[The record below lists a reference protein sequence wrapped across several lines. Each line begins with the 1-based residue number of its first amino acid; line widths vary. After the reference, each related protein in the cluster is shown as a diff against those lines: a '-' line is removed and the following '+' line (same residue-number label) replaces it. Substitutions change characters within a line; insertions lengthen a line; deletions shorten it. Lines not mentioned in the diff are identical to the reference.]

1 MQPNLSRPLRV
12 AAAYLVFSII
22 WILLGDLLLH
32 ALALD
37 AAAQHR
43 LQTALATVFVVLS
56 SLLILLLCRY
66 ELRNQQQLE
75 QELRQRL
82 LLLQQT
88 QRDVGLGSWEYD
100 GRQFAWSAEALRLF
114 ERPDSDNSGSLDE
127 LLNWLHPADRNA
139 VQRALEA
146 TLKGGAALLVNAR
159 LNRPNNEATV
169 WLMLRGCADA
179 GGTAHGSV
187 QNISSQKR
195 DEQALRESEQRF
207 RQLFEQTPHIAVQGY
222 DRERRVIFWNQ
233 ASTQLY
239 GYSVA
244 EAMGRRLEEL
254 IIPPGQQA
262 QVISNINAWMIG
274 GPAIPASEIT
284 LRHRD
289 GSEVHVYSSHLI
301 IHNARNQL
309 EMYCV
314 DIDLGQHKSVH
325 QSLEA
330 SEARY
335 RELVE
340 QLHEAIFL
348 TDTGGRL
355 TFLNPAWQT
364 ITGYS
369 IQESLGRPLLDF
381 IEEGHQEQLAGQVAA
396 ILSRQSNS
404 WLGELRL
411 RDASGRLLW
420 ASLRLAKEAGPEL
433 GLRGSLSDIDE
444 HHNSLALQQ
453 ARNAVLDRMLAQRPL
468 QETMSDMAR
477 RLEQISPQM
486 LISILRLEDGKL
498 RVLAAPNLP
507 AAYNELIDG
516 FPAQLGSG
524 SCSHAA
530 ASGELSVTEDIRQD
544 ASWAEFRDAA
554 LQAGLRACWS
564 LPFKNDQGDVLGV
577 FGVYSRRQT
586 RPAPEDIALVT
597 EFTRLAGLAVRQHQ
611 HDSERLQSELRF
623 RATFEQAA
631 VGIAHVAPDGH
642 WLRVNQRLCQ
652 MLGYSREQLLQLT
665 FQDITHPDDLLKD
678 LEQTQ
683 RLLNNDITRLTLEK
697 RYLRSDGSTLWA
709 NLNATLVRH
718 TNGEPHYFI
727 SVVEDIGLHKQH
739 ELALRQAAAV
749 FESTQEAVVILDAKR
764 RIITCNP
771 AFSQITGLTPSQA
784 IGGRLP
790 LKPGTSVER
799 MRYRDLWRKV
809 QHSGNWQG
817 ELSGRKADGS
827 AFPFWLT
834 VSRVRD
840 GYPAQTQFVMTFTDL
855 SQYRESQ
862 ERLAHLAHF
871 DTLTDLPNRL
881 YALERLDHALEHA
894 QRHSERVAL
903 LYFDLDNF
911 KTINESLGHKVGDE
925 LLIAVARRLQQR
937 LRNEDTLARLGSD
950 EFLVVLENLQRPD
963 EAASIARTL
972 IELLER
978 PLPLG
983 NQGRE
988 AYLSASIGI
997 SLYPDDGLTS
1007 GDLLRNA
1014 DSALHQAKQEGRNTF
1029 RFYTQGLT
1037 HQAHTRLT
1045 LEGRLRQALKRNEFI
1060 LHYQPLVNAT
1070 DGSAIGVEALLRW
1083 NSAEGMISPAQFIP
1097 LAEETGLIVP
1107 IGTWVLR
1114 EACRQMQFW
1123 RQQGLPLQTLAVNLS
1138 PRQFR
1143 QADLVQQVRDALHDS
1158 GLPAAYLELE
1168 ITEGA
1173 LMENLEQAQATL
1185 AALKELGLKLAIDD
1199 FGTGYSSLAYLRRFP
1214 LDKLKI
1220 DQSFMQGVPQD
1231 QANLEIAATII
1242 GLARN
1247 LKLRVLAE
1255 GVETHDQLQALR
1267 QLGCEQC
1274 QGYLFSR
1281 PLSAVQ
1287 LVHWLHNDQQSAG

>member
-1 MQPNLSRPLRV
+1 MQPNLSRPLRI
-12 AAAYLVFSII
+12 AGAYLAFSIA
-22 WILLGDLLLH
+22 WILLSDLLLQ
-32 ALALD
+32 ALPFDD
-37 AAAQHR
+37 ATLHR
-43 LQTALATVFVVLS
+43 LQTVKGLAFVALS

-66 ELRNQQQLE
+66 ELRTQQHLE
-75 QELRQRL
+75 QGMRQRL

-100 GRQFAWSAEALRLF
+100 GQQFAWSAEALHLF
-114 ERPDSDNSGSLDE
+114 ERPDRDNRSTLDE
-127 LLNWLHPADRNA
+127 LLSWLHPADRNA

-146 TLKGGAALLVNAR
+146 TLKGGAPLLVNAR
-159 LNRPNNEATV
+159 LNRPSSETSV
-169 WLMLRGCADA
+169 WLMLRGSADA

-254 IIPPGQQA
+254 IIPPAHQA

-289 GSEVHVYSSHLI
+289 GSAVHVYSSHLI

-314 DIDLGQHKSVH
+314 DIDLRQQQLAH

-355 TFLNPAWQT
+355 TFLNPAWVS

-369 IQESLGRPLLDF
+369 IQESLGTPLLDF
-381 IEEGHQEQLAGQVAA
+381 IEDNHRELLAEQMSA
-396 ILSRQSNS
+396 ILSHRSS
-404 WLGELRL
+404 TWLGELRL
-411 RDASGRLLW
+411 RNANGRQLW
-420 ASLRLAKEAGPEL
+420 VALRLGTEVSPEL

-444 HHNSLALQQ
+444 HRHSLALQQ

-468 QETMSDMAR
+468 HETLGDMTQ

-486 LISILRLEDGKL
+486 MISVLSLEYGKL
-498 RVLAAPNLP
+498 RVMAAPSLP
-507 AAYNELIDG
+507 TDYIALIDG
-516 FPAQLGSG
+516 LPAQLGLG

-530 ASGELSVTEDIRQD
+530 ASGELTVTEDILKD
-544 ASWAEFRDAA
+544 PYWAEYRDAA
-554 LQAGLRACWS
+554 LHAGLRACWS
-564 LPFKNDQGDVLGV
+564 LPFKNDQGQVLGV
-577 FGVYSRRQT
+577 FGIYSRHPT
-586 RPAPEDIALVT
+586 RPAQEDVALVT

-611 HDSERLQSELRF
+611 RDSERLQSELRF

-631 VGIAHVAPDGH
+631 VGIAHLAPDGQ

-652 MLGYSREQLLQLT
+652 MLGYQREQLLQLT

-683 RLLNNDITRLTLEK
+683 RLLNNDINRLTLEK
-697 RYLRSDGSTLWA
+697 RYLRHDGSILWA
-709 NLNATLVRH
+709 KLNATLVRH

-727 SVVEDIGLHKQH
+727 SVLEDIGLHKQH

-749 FESTQEAVVILDAKR
+749 FESTQEAVVILDARR

-771 AFSQITGLTPSQA
+771 AFSLITGLGPQQA

-799 MRYRDLWRKV
+799 MRYRDLWRRV
-809 QHSGNWQG
+809 QRSGSWQG

-827 AFPFWLT
+827 SFPFWLT
-834 VSRVRD
+834 VSRIRD
-840 GYPAQTQFVMTFTDL
+840 CDPSQPQYVMTFTDL

-881 YALERLDHALEHA
+881 YALERLNHALEHA
-894 QRHSERVAL
+894 QRHGERVAL

-911 KTINESLGHKVGDE
+911 KTINESLSHKVGDE
-925 LLIAVARRLQQR
+925 LLIAVARRLQKR
-937 LRNEDTLARLGSD
+937 LRNEDTLARLSSD
-950 EFLVVLENLQRPD
+950 EFLVVLENLQRPE
-963 EAASIARTL
+963 EAAGIARTL

-983 NQGRE
+983 SGHE

-997 SLYPDDGLTS
+997 SLYPDDGTNS
-1007 GDLLRNA
+1007 DDLLRNA

-1037 HQAHTRLT
+1037 HQAHTRLS
-1045 LEGRLRQALKRNEFI
+1045 LEGRLRQALKRNEFT
-1060 LHYQPLVNAT
+1060 LHYQPLVSAS

-1083 NSAEGMISPAQFIP
+1083 NSHEGMVSPAQFIP
-1097 LAEETGLIVP
+1097 LAEDTGLIVP

-1123 RQQGLPLQTLAVNLS
+1123 RQQGLSLQTLAVNLS

-1158 GLPAAYLELE
+1158 GLPAEYLELE

-1185 AALKELGLKLAIDD
+1185 AALKALGIKLAIDD

-1231 QANLEIAATII
+1231 QANLEITATII
-1242 GLARN
+1242 GLARS
-1247 LKLRVLAE
+1247 LKLNVLAE
-1255 GVETHDQLQALR
+1255 GVETREQLLALR

-1281 PLSAVQ
+1281 PLSALQ
-1287 LVHWLHNDQQSAG
+1287 LAHWLRSSEQSAS